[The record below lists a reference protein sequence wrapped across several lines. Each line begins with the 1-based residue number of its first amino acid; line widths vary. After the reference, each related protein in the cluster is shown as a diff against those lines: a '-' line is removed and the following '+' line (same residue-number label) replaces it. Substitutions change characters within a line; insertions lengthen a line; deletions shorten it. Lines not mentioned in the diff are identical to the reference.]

1 MIEMFA
7 KVANCPADQAQNKN
21 CLTNLP
27 EVNADPNQVQVVLQL
42 TFGIIAAIAVLMIVI
57 QGIRFVL
64 SSGEPENAKNARK
77 GVIYAAVGLL
87 IALSAELLVTF
98 LLGRL

>member
-1 MIEMFA
+1 MIPILA
-7 KVANCPADQAQNKN
+7 KIANCPADQTQDAN

-27 EVNADPNQVQVVLQL
+27 AVNADPDQVQTVLQL
-42 TFGIIAAIAVLMIVI
+42 TFGIIAAVTVLIIVI

-64 SSGEPENAKNARK
+64 SSGEPEKAKSARK

-87 IALSAELLVTF
+87 ISLSAELIVTF
-98 LLGRL
+98 LLERL